1 MYKITHTH
9 ILLSIGPKVDHK
21 KISGETMKTKIIIA
35 TLLLFLIIGAVSAI
49 EFKDTSGCAED
60 FNELWIDGK
69 KVANI
74 TEYNNTSFIDEK
86 ILTDN
91 PVIKEVTKDGASEVD
106 SITDYNKVYEFLTD
120 NGFYYT
126 FGKDGKT
133 YVVTIDEKEWK
144 GSMLRDMDEWCLE
157 NSK

>member
-1 MYKITHTH
+1 
-9 ILLSIGPKVDHK
+9 
-21 KISGETMKTKIIIA
+21 MKTITKIIIA
-35 TLLLFLIIGAVSAI
+35 IGILFLIIGTASAI

-69 KVANI
+69 KVANV
-74 TEYNNTSFIDEK
+74 TEFNDTSFIDEK

-120 NGFYYT
+120 NGMYYS
-126 FGKDGKT
+126 FGKDGKY
-133 YVVTIDEKEWK
+133 YVVTIDEDIWE
-144 GSMLRDMDEWCLE
+144 GSMLKKMDEWCLE

>member
-1 MYKITHTH
+1 
-9 ILLSIGPKVDHK
+9 
-21 KISGETMKTKIIIA
+21 MKTKIIIA
-35 TLLLFLIIGAVSAI
+35 ALLLFLLIGVCAAV
-49 EFKDTSGCAED
+49 EFKDTSGCAEA
-60 FNELWIDGK
+60 FGELWIDGK
-69 KVANI
+69 KVANV

-91 PVIKEVTKDGASEVD
+91 PVIKQVTKDGASEVD
-106 SITDYNKVYEFLTD
+106 SVSDYNDVYEFLTE

-133 YVVTIDEKEWK
+133 VVVSIDVDEWH
-144 GSMLRDMDEWCLE
+144 GDMLSDMDEWCLE